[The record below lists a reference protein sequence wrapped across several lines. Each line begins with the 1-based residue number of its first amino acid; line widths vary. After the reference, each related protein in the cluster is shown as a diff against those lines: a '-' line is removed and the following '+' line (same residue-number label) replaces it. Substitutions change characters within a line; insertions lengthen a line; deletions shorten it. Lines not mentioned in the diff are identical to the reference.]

1 MVIAMGL
8 KVRNTINYELG
19 NNLTEFFE
27 VPTEVPNEDVNIY
40 DDIKDKIYEL
50 YLDVEEK
57 AEILNTISKYKTTNS
72 MKEKKQLKAKIDQF
86 IKEYN
91 L

>member
-1 MVIAMGL
+1 MGL

-19 NNLTEFFE
+19 NNLTEFFTL
-27 VPTEVPNEDVNIY
+27 PTEVPDEENNIY

-57 AEILNTISKYKTTNS
+57 ADILNKISKYKTTNS
-72 MKEKKQLKAKIDQF
+72 PKEKKELAREIESF

-91 L
+91 LE

>member
-1 MVIAMGL
+1 MGL

-19 NNLTEFFE
+19 NNLTEFFQI
-27 VPTEVPNEDVNIY
+27 PTEVPDEENNIY

-50 YLDVEEK
+50 YLDVEDK
-57 AEILNTISKYKTTNS
+57 AEILNAISKYKTTNS
-72 MKEKKQLKAKIDQF
+72 QVEKKKLQKQIEQF

-91 L
+91 LR

>member
-1 MVIAMGL
+1 MGL

-27 VPTEVPNEDVNIY
+27 VPTEVPDEDANIY

-72 MKEKKQLKAKIDQF
+72 MKEKKQLKTKIDQF

>member
-1 MVIAMGL
+1 MGL

-19 NNLTEFFE
+19 NNLTEFFD
-27 VPTEVPNEDVNIY
+27 VPVEIPEEDTNIY
-40 DDIKDKIYEL
+40 DNIKDKIFEL

-57 AEILNTISKYKTTNS
+57 AEILNAISKYKTTNS
-72 MKEKKQLKAKIDQF
+72 VKEKNKLKEQIERF

>member
-1 MVIAMGL
+1 MKNSKIL
-8 KVRNTINYELG
+8 KVAIASSLVASLAATAAISASAAG
-19 NNLTEFFE
+19 IGK
-27 VPTEVPNEDVNIY
+27 V

-57 AEILNTISKYKTTNS
+57 ADILNKISKYKTTNS
-72 MKEKKQLKAKIDQF
+72 PKEKKELAREIESF

-91 L
+91 LE

>member
-1 MVIAMGL
+1 MGL

-27 VPTEVPNEDVNIY
+27 VPTEVPDEDVNIY

>member
-1 MVIAMGL
+1 MGL

-19 NNLTEFFE
+19 NNLTEFFQL
-27 VPTEVPNEDVNIY
+27 PTEVPDEDNKIY

-50 YLDVEEK
+50 YLDVEDK
-57 AEILNTISKYKTTNS
+57 AEILNAISKYNS
-72 MKEKKQLKAKIDQF
+72 QVEKKKLQKQIEQF

-91 L
+91 LR

>member
-1 MVIAMGL
+1 M
-8 KVRNTINYELG
+8 G
-19 NNLTEFFE
+19 NNLTEFFD
-27 VPTEVPNEDVNIY
+27 VPVEIPEEDTNIY
-40 DDIKDKIYEL
+40 DNIKDKIFEL

-57 AEILNTISKYKTTNS
+57 AEILNAISKYKTTNS
-72 MKEKKQLKAKIDQF
+72 IKEKNKLKEQIERF

>member
-1 MVIAMGL
+1 MGL

-19 NNLTEFFE
+19 NNLTEFFTI
-27 VPTEVPNEDVNIY
+27 PTEVPDEENNIY

-57 AEILNTISKYKTTNS
+57 ADILNKISKYKTTNS
-72 MKEKKQLKAKIDQF
+72 PKEKKKLEREIESF

-91 L
+91 LE

>member
-1 MVIAMGL
+1 MGL

-19 NNLTEFFE
+19 NNLTEFFD
-27 VPTEVPNEDVNIY
+27 VPVEIPEEDTNIY
-40 DDIKDKIYEL
+40 DNIKDKIFEL

-57 AEILNTISKYKTTNS
+57 AEILNAISKYKTTNS
-72 MKEKKQLKAKIDQF
+72 IKEKNKLKEQIERF

>member
-1 MVIAMGL
+1 MGL

-27 VPTEVPNEDVNIY
+27 VPTEVPDEDVNIY

-72 MKEKKQLKAKIDQF
+72 MKEKKQLKTKIDQF

>member
-1 MVIAMGL
+1 MGL

-27 VPTEVPNEDVNIY
+27 VPVEVPDEDTNIY

-57 AEILNTISKYKTTNS
+57 AEILNALSKYKTTNS
-72 MKEKKQLKAKIDQF
+72 LKEKKKLKEQIERF

>member
-1 MVIAMGL
+1 MGL

-27 VPTEVPNEDVNIY
+27 VPTEVPDEDVNIY

-72 MKEKKQLKAKIDQF
+72 MKEKKQLKTKIDKF

>member
-1 MVIAMGL
+1 MGL